1 VLKAVTAELD
11 VQQTATLAQVLESH
25 RRVLEN
31 EQLER
36 RIASLEGNQ
45 QNATAHERLARLEA
59 AAAVSARARFGGSAR
74 PSICERLE
82 AGLLKLGR

>member
-36 RIASLEGNQ
+36 RIASLEENQ
-45 QNATAHERLARLEA
+45 QNATA
-59 AAAVSARARFGGSAR
+59 
-74 PSICERLE
+74 P
-82 AGLLKLGR
+82 